1 VTVLPPMSPKT
12 RFLTA
17 FFGGRPDRM
26 PVAGIVSV
34 ATIELMQAAGA
45 SFPEAHTDAR
55 AMADLAAAGHEILG
69 YDNVMPVFS
78 VVQEAAALG
87 CEISWGGPTMMP
99 GARTHPFAGSADF
112 AVPSGWTDA
121 PPIQV
126 VLEATTLLRK
136 SLGDHV
142 VIIGKVMGPWSL
154 SYQMM
159 GIEEFLVATLADPD
173 RARRSLEALAPVTV
187 AFAQAQ
193 MQAGADVI
201 CLADHA
207 TGGMV
212 SPLMYRDL
220 LLPLHRQIIAETG
233 APTVL
238 HCCGNTDDRIAYF
251 AEAGFTAYH
260 FESQVNMAHA
270 VEIARGRMR
279 LIGNVNNAEVL
290 LKGTEEDVAA
300 ACRAAIAGGV
310 DILAPEC
317 AVPLT
322 TPVRNLQ
329 VLVEVAQGA

>member
-1 VTVLPPMSPKT
+1 MIARPPMSPKT

-17 FFGGRPDRM
+17 FF
-26 PVAGIVSV
+26 
-34 ATIELMQAAGA
+34 
-45 SFPEAHTDAR
+45 PEVHLNAR
-55 AMADLAAAGHEILG
+55 AMADLAATGHEVLG

-87 CEISWGGPTMMP
+87 CEINWGGPSMMP
-99 GARTHPFAGSADF
+99 GARTHPFADASEF
-112 AVPSGWTDA
+112 AVPAGWLET

-126 VLEATTLLRK
+126 VLDAIGLLRRA
-136 SLGDHV
+136 LGDHV

-159 GIEEFLVATLADPD
+159 GIEEFLVATLADPE
-173 RARRSLEALAPVTV
+173 RARRSLAALAPVTV

-193 MQAGADVI
+193 MQAGADLV

-220 LLPLHRQIIAETG
+220 LLPLHRQIIAEAG

-251 AEAGFTAYH
+251 AEAGFDAYH
-260 FESQVNMAHA
+260 FESQVNMAGA
-270 VEIARGRMR
+270 VEIARGKMR
-279 LIGNVNNAEVL
+279 LVGNINNAEVL

-310 DILAPEC
+310 DVLAPEC
-317 AVPLT
+317 AVPLA
-322 TPVRNLQ
+322 TPTRNLR
-329 VLVEVAQGA
+329 VLGEVAKEGRIPGEGVG